1 MTIPSSAGT
10 ARQQYSSAMMGR
22 PHAVVTDLDSFMHRG
37 GSDTSVTGRPPL
49 LGTTDGRTG
58 GTNPLSH
65 ASYGDFKLG
74 FREQPIVFDHET
86 ALTRPGSALG
96 AGGSALS
103 ANESALSAHESGL
116 TGVAPAIDKGYMGSQ
131 LASAGTEPDL
141 MDESQCDVDAVRS
154 LLLSRKLM
162 SQGETA
168 SAPSRIVESG
178 GETCSCLQ
186 PLLVL

>member
-1 MTIPSSAGT
+1 MMTIPSSSGT

-37 GSDTSVTGRPPL
+37 SETPVATRPSAMSL
-49 LGTTDGRTG
+49 LGTTDGT
-58 GTNPLSH
+58 TPSSH
-65 ASYGDFKLG
+65 GDFKLG

-86 ALTRPGSALG
+86 ALTRPGSALRGG
-96 AGGSALS
+96 A
-103 ANESALSAHESGL
+103 SALSAHESGL
-116 TGVAPAIDKGYMGSQ
+116 TGVAPALDQGYMGRQ
-131 LASAGTEPDL
+131 VASGGTETDL

-154 LLLSRKLM
+154 LLLSREVM

-178 GETCSCLQ
+178 GEICSCRSVH
-186 PLLVL
+186 LVLGSADAAIKARS